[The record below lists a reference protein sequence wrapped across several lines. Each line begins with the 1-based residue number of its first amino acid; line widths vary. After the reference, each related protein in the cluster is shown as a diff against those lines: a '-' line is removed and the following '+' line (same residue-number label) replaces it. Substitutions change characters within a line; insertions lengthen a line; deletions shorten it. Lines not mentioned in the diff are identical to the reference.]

1 MGGVGLVL
9 GGGGVLGQA
18 FHAGVLEALAQAG
31 WDPRGADVILGTSA
45 GSQIG
50 ALLRA
55 GVAAS
60 DLAANM
66 AGEPLSAEGARLL
79 APVRAAAGIPEPAP
93 APPGIPR
100 MCAPR
105 LLARLAARP
114 SRARLGLVIAAVAPE
129 GRRSTERLVASLEP
143 LFGDEWPPRALWITA
158 ACLDTGERVVFGR
171 PGAPVASVGE
181 AVAASCAVPG
191 FFAPVAIGGVRYVDG
206 GCYSPTNLELL
217 AGAGLEVALVC
228 SPLSMDGRMPRPGV
242 ALPARVLHRLELE
255 AEAARVRRSGAAV
268 LAFQPDRAVQAALGR
283 HPMDYSRCAAV
294 VAGARDMAR
303 RRLAGGELDALV
315 E

>member
-1 MGGVGLVL
+1 MGRVGLVL

-18 FHAGVLEALAQAG
+18 FHAGVLEALAEAG
-31 WDPRGADVILGTSA
+31 WDPRGAEVILGTSA

-60 DLAANM
+60 DLAASI

-114 SRARLGLVIAAVAPE
+114 STARLGLVIAAVAPE
-129 GRRSTERLVASLEP
+129 GRRSTQRLVAGLEP
-143 LFGDEWPPRALWITA
+143 LFGDEWPVRALWITA
-158 ACLDTGERVVFGR
+158 TRLDTGERVVFGR

-191 FFAPVAIGGVRYVDG
+191 FFAPVTIGGVRYVDG

-217 AGAGLEVALVC
+217 AGTGLERVVVS
-228 SPLSMDGRMPRPGV
+228 SPLSMEGLAPRPV
-242 ALPARVLHRLELE
+242 RAFHRLELE

-268 LAFQPDRAVQAALGR
+268 LAFQPDRTVQAALGR

-294 VAGARDMAR
+294 VAAARDMAR
-303 RRLAGGELDALV
+303 YRARRA
-315 E
+315 